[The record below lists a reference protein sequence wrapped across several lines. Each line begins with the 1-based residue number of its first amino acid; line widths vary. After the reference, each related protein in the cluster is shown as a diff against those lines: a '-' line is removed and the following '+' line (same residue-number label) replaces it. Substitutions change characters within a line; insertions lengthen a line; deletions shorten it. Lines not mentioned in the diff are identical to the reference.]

1 MKKLLLAALLS
12 LAGVGLSTG
21 KASAWLFHCRHC
33 CAGSATICVKPYNAF
48 SPSVFGSITADGCFP
63 MAVVNHGPAC
73 GAPGCGMPP
82 YFGPMG
88 CGMEGAC
95 CGGGFAGPVGPTGPV
110 GPGGP
115 PQGVPTMLPP
125 GAGVPNFQAPPPT
138 PMPVG
143 TPVGAQPWGSPLQA
157 AGYYPGYAPMPW
169 MQPQGYPGY
178 WYNPAAYGR

>member
-12 LAGVGLSTG
+12 LAGVGLSAG
-21 KASAWLFHCRHC
+21 ESFAWPLHCFRRC

-63 MAVVNHGPAC
+63 MAIANHGPCYPPPAF
-73 GAPGCGMPP
+73 GPPPG
-82 YFGPMG
+82 FGPMG
-88 CGMEGAC
+88 CGMDGAGCGAC
-95 CGGGFAGPVGPTGPV
+95 FAGA

-115 PQGVPTMLPP
+115 GMAGPPPGAPMMMPP

-138 PMPVG
+138 PMPPG
-143 TPVGAQPWGSPLQA
+143 NPAGAQAWASPLQA